1 MSAVHRPSWLA
12 RHGSLERANRD
23 DGSVLAADA
32 FVTMPNKSIAS
43 RPVASHA
50 STPGSHVGPRVQLG
64 GQSAADAVIELK
76 KRLVLVVRNH
86 LGYHCDATKK
96 KNETKT
102 NHCNVSFSVP
112 QPFVDRPVKRFK
124 SSDDNKYAQFLLDTD
139 TGHKVRLCRNQVL
152 ICKPLLGNETTP
164 SLIAVVQSELESA
177 VWLASLNEV
186 SPSLDHKAIAA
197 EIFRGSL
204 FYDGY
209 YGTWQF
215 TTATLVQSGKSLLN
229 FVHQGEPLLNTVGNF
244 LGAFDSDVLAKVQAQ
259 LDDDPQ
265 LCLRVVQELERLL
278 PLTAPWPTVQVDSK
292 CEAAVAQWLEQA
304 FEQRKLMHY
313 SDVRSCLQYTDAL
326 VSDLW
331 TDFVTS
337 TNRNANEISE
347 QDFALLLVGQL
358 DDYPIQSSTQPHFQK
373 ESKDE

>member
-1 MSAVHRPSWLA
+1 MSHSQ
-12 RHGSLERANRD
+12 RAN
-23 DGSVLAADA
+23 
-32 FVTMPNKSIAS
+32 
-43 RPVASHA
+43 
-50 STPGSHVGPRVQLG
+50 
-64 GQSAADAVIELK
+64 
-76 KRLVLVVRNH
+76 
-86 LGYHCDATKK
+86 
-96 KNETKT
+96 
-102 NHCNVSFSVP
+102 
-112 QPFVDRPVKRFK
+112 KRFK
-124 SSDDNKYAQFLLDTD
+124 TSDDDKYAQFLLDTD

-152 ICKPLLGNETTP
+152 FCVPLLLGNETTP

-177 VWLASLNEV
+177 VWLASLNNV
-186 SPSLDHKAIAA
+186 SPSLGHKAIASVAA

-215 TTATLVQSGKSLLN
+215 TTATLVQCGKSLLN
-229 FVHQGEPLLNTVGNF
+229 FVHQGEPLLNTIGNV
-244 LGAFDSDVLAKVQAQ
+244 LGAFDNDVLSKVQAQ

-278 PLTAPWPTVQVDSK
+278 PLTAPLPTVQVDSE

-304 FEQRKLMHY
+304 FEQRKLVHY

-331 TDFVTS
+331 TDFVAS
-337 TNRNANEISE
+337 SNRNVNEISE

-358 DDYPIQSSTQPHFQK
+358 DDYPIQSSVQPLPHFVLY
-373 ESKDE
+373 EWCSN